1 MFKFEEI
8 CELIRLVASTGV
20 AAVEVE
26 HGGSR
31 LKIEGAGGTVI
42 QPAPAAPAV
51 PVVQAAPA
59 SPAGLVPAPDGLGA
73 PPAVAEEG
81 TPPVEGG
88 EDGLH
93 YVTSP
98 IVGTFYRAP
107 NPDADPYVKVGDFV
121 EKGQVLCIVEAMKL
135 MNEIES
141 DRSGTIVKV
150 FPENAQ
156 PVEFGERLFAIQP
169 A

>member
-8 CELIRLVASTGV
+8 CELVRLVASTGV

-31 LKIEGAGGTVI
+31 LKIEGGGTTG
-42 QPAPAAPAV
+42 PAPVQAV
-51 PVVQAAPA
+51 PVVQAAPPA
-59 SPAGLVPAPDGLGA
+59 PAGLTPPAGGLTA
-73 PPAVAEEG
+73 PPAITEEDAA
-81 TPPVEGG
+81 VDEGVD
-88 EDGLH
+88 DGLH

-141 DRSGTIVKV
+141 DCSGTVVKV